1 MAEDI
6 SQKFLFEQVLLLADE
21 VLKIKSA
28 IRDMQIKINKNMY
41 TSSTKLSTESVNVA
55 SNIRSFMMSREMMND
70 NTDNT
75 DNNTQ
80 NTSNENYIQNKYKI

>member
-28 IRDMQIKINKNMY
+28 IRDMQIKISKNIY
-41 TSSTKLSTESVNVA
+41 NSNTKLDTENVNVA
-55 SNIRSFMMSREMMND
+55 SNIRSFMMSREMMTNNND
-70 NTDNT
+70 K
-75 DNNTQ
+75 
-80 NTSNENYIQNKYKI
+80 NYIQNKYKL